1 MKRLAL
7 CIGSSLTV
15 SLLLFG
21 NSTGA
26 TAGYDEDVM
35 HNFVGGCMKVAIP
48 KTNTNYASRYCHCM
62 WDGITKEMPFKKFVR
77 LDRGEMSAR
86 EAGLD
91 RIVAKCD
98 GDVDKLPEYV
108 Q

>member
-7 CIGSSLTV
+7 CSSLTA

-21 NSTGA
+21 GSSSA
-26 TAGYDEDVM
+26 AGYDDDVM
-35 HNFVGGCMKVAIP
+35 HNFMGGCIWTAMNNNASP
-48 KTNTNYASRYCHCM
+48 GYASRYCHCM
-62 WDGITKEMPFKKFVR
+62 WDGIVKEMPFKQFVR
-77 LDRGEMSAR
+77 LDRGEMSSK

-91 RIVAKCD
+91 RIVAKCG
-98 GDVDKLPEYV
+98 GDVDKLPEYA

>member
-1 MKRLAL
+1 MKRLVL
-7 CIGSSLTV
+7 CIGSSLTA

-21 NSTGA
+21 GSSRA
-26 TAGYDEDVM
+26 AGYDDDVM
-35 HNFVGGCMKVAIP
+35 HTFLGGCIKVAIP
-48 KTNTNYASRYCHCM
+48 NTNPNYASRYCHCM

-77 LDRGEMSAR
+77 LDRGEMSSK

-91 RIVAKCD
+91 RIVAKCG
-98 GDVDKLPEYV
+98 GDVDKLPEYA

>member
-1 MKRLAL
+1 MKHLAL
-7 CIGSSLTV
+7 CIGSSLTA

-21 NSTGA
+21 GSSSA
-26 TAGYDEDVM
+26 AGYDEDVM
-35 HNFVGGCMKVAIP
+35 HNFLGGCMKAALAN
-48 KTNTNYASRYCHCM
+48 NTSPGYASRYCHCL
-62 WDGITKEMPFKKFVR
+62 WDAVTKEMTFEDFAMA
-77 LDRGEMSAR
+77 DRGEISSQ
-86 EAGLD
+86 EAGFD

>member
-26 TAGYDEDVM
+26 AAGYDEDVM
-35 HNFVGGCMKVAIP
+35 HTFLGGCMNVAIP
-48 KTNTNYASRYCHCM
+48 KTNTNYASRYCHSM
-62 WDGITKEMPFKKFVR
+62 WDGITKEMPFKKSVR